1 MYLAT
6 VNELHFCRFTFKNT
20 PSCSFKY
27 FESSDVIVVLDKYKI
42 NFCLLITRKYNY
54 IVRKFSLKKLDLK
67 IISFCFS
74 YILTRVKKKIKWL
87 VAERL
92 DVQTEQ
98 TRILI

>member
-27 FESSDVIVVLDKYKI
+27 FESSDVIVVIDKYKI
-42 NFCLLITRKYNY
+42 NFCLLITRKH
-54 IVRKFSLKKLDLK
+54 IARKFSLKKLNLK

-74 YILTRVKKKIKWL
+74 YILTRVKK
-87 VAERL
+87 R
-92 DVQTEQ
+92 
-98 TRILI
+98 